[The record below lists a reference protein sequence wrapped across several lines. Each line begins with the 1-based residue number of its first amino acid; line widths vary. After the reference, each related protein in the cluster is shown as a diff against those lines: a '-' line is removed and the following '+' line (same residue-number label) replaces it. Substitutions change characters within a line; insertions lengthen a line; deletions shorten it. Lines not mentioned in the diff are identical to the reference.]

1 MDNYLKYVGNT
12 RYKEGIKEGIREGI
26 KDGIREGANRELLR
40 IVKNLIKFGIPDN
53 DIVKVSGISI
63 ERLNNI
69 KKELQ
74 CSEDIKEDSL
84 NLSYLNKGDYNEF

>member
-1 MDNYLKYVGNT
+1 MGNT
-12 RYKEGIKEGIREGI
+12 RYKEGVEEGIREGV
-26 KDGIREGANRELLR
+26 DRELLR

-69 KKELQ
+69 KKEL
-74 CSEDIKEDSL
+74 
-84 NLSYLNKGDYNEF
+84 